1 MGVIDA
7 PRIGIIGAGGSYG
20 RWLTTFFQNRM
31 GLTVLGH
38 DPALPESPSA
48 RDVRDASDV
57 LLFAVPIRHTATI
70 IEALAADMPARANAP
85 LWIDITSVKQAPVA
99 AMQRAPVEVLGLHP
113 MTAPPKSPTLK
124 GRVMVVCEARVER
137 WQSFVAQLLEALQAQ
152 CVRCSPEEH
161 DAIMARVQALVHAGT
176 LAMASVLGEDAP
188 PLGPPAAL
196 LPFRSPIFELVN
208 ATMTRILANNPAI
221 YEDIQFGSAAVA
233 PLVTRL
239 AERMGEL
246 AKLVVQGDD
255 AARRQFRERF
265 LTASREA
272 FGAAPLAE
280 GNAGF
285 ERLAYLL
292 ADLAEPRYLS
302 IHLPD
307 DQPGALRR
315 VLAAFEECGTSI
327 ESIHSSRTPQ
337 GQVHFRIGFGREQ
350 DAAAIADAAA
360 ALQQR
365 GIGVVL
371 DYRVSGASP

>member
-1 MGVIDA
+1 MIA
-7 PRIGIIGAGGSYG
+7 TPRIGVIGAGGAYG
-20 RWLTTFFQNRM
+20 RWLTTFFATRM
-31 GLTVLGH
+31 GLPVIGH
-38 DPALPESPSA
+38 DPALPDSPSA
-48 RDVRDASDV
+48 RAVRDASDV
-57 LLFAVPIRHTATI
+57 LLFAVPIRHTAAI
-70 IEALAADMPARANAP
+70 IDALAADMPTRASRP
-85 LWIDITSVKQAPVA
+85 LWIDITSIKQAPVA
-99 AMQRAPVEVLGLHP
+99 AMLRAPVEVLGLHP

-124 GRVMVVCEARVER
+124 GRVMVVCEARLAR
-137 WQSFVAQLLEALQAQ
+137 WSPFVAELLEALQAQ
-152 CVRCSPEEH
+152 CVRCTPDEH

-176 LAMASVLGEDAP
+176 LAMASVLAEDAP

-221 YEDIQFGSAAVA
+221 YEDIQFGSAAVG
-233 PLVTRL
+233 PLVARL
-239 AERMGEL
+239 ADRMDAL

-255 AARRQFRERF
+255 DARQQFRERF

-272 FGAAPLAE
+272 FGAAPVAE

-315 VLAAFEECGTSI
+315 VLAAFEQAGISI

-350 DAAAIADAAA
+350 EAAAIAGAARQLEDA
-360 ALQQR
+360 

-371 DYRVSGASP
+371 DLRA